1 MDKNE
6 KIFETP
12 KKLDDVKPFDLSQN
26 PDELLQYLPDQE
38 GSPQSDS

>member
-26 PDELLQYLPDQE
+26 PDELL
-38 GSPQSDS
+38 